1 MLDFFFG
8 FVCCCYVALVV
19 AVQVQDDVEVFD

>member
-1 MLDFFFG
+1 MVVFFFG

-19 AVQVQDDVEVFD
+19 AVQVQDVEVFD